1 MWRTVCSHLFCTY
14 PFLVPLGDPCLL
26 IGTDMY
32 KGTCRS
38 LSIHPVP
45 LKITDLSEQSRLRI
59 PILFSCSLLIWCFWC
74 LLLPVFVSLVLSQF
88 RDKARTECNSRCEH
102 IESKWH
108 TCTKKKTLMVSCFLW
123 WKTVLK
129 KCSYFYVTLTFISDF
144 RQITAFLGICAN
156 LPSKFISVRQSLV
169 TFSA

>member
-59 PILFSCSLLIWCFWC
+59 PILFSCSLLIWCFGDCCC
-74 LLLPVFVSLVLSQF
+74 LFLCLWSFPSLEIRPELSVTQDVSILNLNGTHAQ
-88 RDKARTECNSRCEH
+88 
-102 IESKWH
+102 
-108 TCTKKKTLMVSCFLW
+108 KKKNPDGLMFSVVENSFKKVFIFLCNFDIY
-123 WKTVLK
+123 L
-129 KCSYFYVTLTFISDF
+129 
-144 RQITAFLGICAN
+144 R
-156 LPSKFISVRQSLV
+156 
-169 TFSA
+169 FSANHSFPGNLC